1 MNIFKAWHLRDIIT
15 LALISIFF
23 GVIYWVIIPLYNGL
37 TIALTPIGLGPAA
50 NDILMGVWVMAGP
63 LAGYMFRIAGSA
75 TLGELLGSVVEMF
88 LGGQWGAS
96 TLISGIV
103 QGIGSELGFTLT
115 GYKLYNWF
123 SLSLSVFT
131 TTVVTFGWDMIR
143 NGYNKYHIGLLL
155 TLFLIRLVSTFFFS
169 GVLVKLIMNLLEKS
183 HILAPR

>member
-1 MNIFKAWHLRDIIT
+1 MNFFKAWHLRDIIT

-23 GVIYWVIIPLYNGL
+23 GVIYWAIIPLYNIL
-37 TIALTPIGLGPAA
+37 TVALTPIGLGPAA

-63 LAGYMFRIAGSA
+63 LAGYLFKIAGSA

-103 QGIGSELGFTLT
+103 QGIGSELGYTVT
-115 GYKLYNWF
+115 GYKVYNWF
-123 SLSLSVFT
+123 SLSLSVIT
-131 TTVVTFGWDMIR
+131 TTIVTFGWDMIR
-143 NGYNKYHIGLLL
+143 NGYNQYHLGLLL
-155 TLFLIRLVSTFFFS
+155 SLFIIRLVSTFFFG

-183 HILAPR
+183 RVLSAR